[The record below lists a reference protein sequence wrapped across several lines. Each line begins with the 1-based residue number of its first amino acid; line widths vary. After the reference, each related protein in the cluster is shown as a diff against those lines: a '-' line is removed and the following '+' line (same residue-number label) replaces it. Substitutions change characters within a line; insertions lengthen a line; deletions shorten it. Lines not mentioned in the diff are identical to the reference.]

1 MAEKGEAEIK
11 MRFNSSCKMEEREKT
26 NIQDPQGRGVGNKNI
41 VIEEKE
47 QCKVKAA
54 TGQG

>member
-1 MAEKGEAEIK
+1 MAEKGEAEFK
-11 MRFNSSCKMEEREKT
+11 MRFNSSYKMEEREKT